1 MAKATLTQR
10 VEALEHKVSGLATLP
25 ARVGAVEREL
35 KDFRADVDA
44 EFGRVHAEFGKVHT
58 ALAGVR
64 DEVTG
69 VRGELAGVRDEVT
82 VVRGE
87 LTGLRDEV
95 TGVRGELAG
104 VRDEFAGVRDEFV
117 GVRDEFATVR
127 SEIRQGDEETRR
139 YMRVLYEELVERI
152 KIMGE
157 GIEEL
162 RRRS

>member
-10 VEALEHKVSGLATLP
+10 VEALEHKVHGLATLP

-35 KDFRADVDA
+35 KEFRADVDA
-44 EFGRVHAEFGKVHT
+44 EFGRVHAEFGRVHVEFGKVHT
-58 ALAGVR
+58 
-64 DEVTG
+64 
-69 VRGELAGVRDEVT
+69 ELAGGRDEFAT
-82 VVRGE
+82 
-87 LTGLRDEV
+87 
-95 TGVRGELAG
+95 
-104 VRDEFAGVRDEFV
+104 VRDEFATVRDEFAT
-117 GVRDEFATVR
+117 VRSEFATVR

-139 YMRVLYEELVERI
+139 YMRVLYEDLVERI

>member
-10 VEALEHKVSGLATLP
+10 VEALEHKVHGLETLP

-35 KDFRADVDA
+35 KEFRADVDA
-44 EFGRVHAEFGKVHT
+44 EFGRVHAEFGRVHVEFGKVHT
-58 ALAGVR
+58 
-64 DEVTG
+64 
-69 VRGELAGVRDEVT
+69 ELAGGRDEFAT
-82 VVRGE
+82 
-87 LTGLRDEV
+87 
-95 TGVRGELAG
+95 
-104 VRDEFAGVRDEFV
+104 VRDEFATVRS
-117 GVRDEFATVR
+117 EFATVR

-139 YMRVLYEELVERI
+139 YMRVLYEDLVERI

>member
-10 VEALEHKVSGLATLP
+10 VEALEHKVHGLATLP

-35 KDFRADVDA
+35 KEFRADVDA
-44 EFGRVHAEFGKVHT
+44 EFGRVHVEFGRVHVEFGKVHT
-58 ALAGVR
+58 
-64 DEVTG
+64 
-69 VRGELAGVRDEVT
+69 ELAGGRDEFAT
-82 VVRGE
+82 
-87 LTGLRDEV
+87 
-95 TGVRGELAG
+95 
-104 VRDEFAGVRDEFV
+104 VRDEFATVRS
-117 GVRDEFATVR
+117 EFATVR

>member
-10 VEALEHKVSGLATLP
+10 VEALEHKVHGLATLP

-35 KDFRADVDA
+35 KEFRADVDA
-44 EFGRVHAEFGKVHT
+44 EFGRVHAEFGRVHVEFGKVHT
-58 ALAGVR
+58 
-64 DEVTG
+64 
-69 VRGELAGVRDEVT
+69 ELAGGRDEFAT
-82 VVRGE
+82 
-87 LTGLRDEV
+87 
-95 TGVRGELAG
+95 
-104 VRDEFAGVRDEFV
+104 VRDEFATVRS
-117 GVRDEFATVR
+117 EFATVR

-139 YMRVLYEELVERI
+139 YMRVLYEDLVERI